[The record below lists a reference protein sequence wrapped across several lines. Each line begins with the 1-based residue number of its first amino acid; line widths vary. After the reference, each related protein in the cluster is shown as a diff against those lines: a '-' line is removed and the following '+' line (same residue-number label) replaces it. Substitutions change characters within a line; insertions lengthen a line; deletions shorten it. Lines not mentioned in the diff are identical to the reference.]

1 MDNAKSKTGKA
12 MVHYRNVI
20 CALCILSFLLSGC
33 QPLRKKFTRKKKGD
47 KEAEGKFIPV
57 LEPID
62 YPVKA
67 YSLEQDYKQH
77 FSLWKV
83 WERDLMQSIENDDS
97 DKRQKYLLGKS
108 LEELGEMNAL
118 MGEAQQAGFG
128 AVLEQVRQIQKEYD
142 KPAAMRS
149 KFSVKKR
156 LNSSSK
162 EIRNHYSPKQIFPD
176 QP

>member
-1 MDNAKSKTGKA
+1 MDNAKSRPGREK
-12 MVHYRNVI
+12 VHYRNVI
-20 CALCILSFLLSGC
+20 WVLCVLSFLMSGC
-33 QPLRKKFTRKKKGD
+33 QPLRKKFTRKKKEE
-47 KEAEGKFIPV
+47 KEAGGKFIPV

-108 LEELGEMNAL
+108 LEELEAMNAL
-118 MGEAQQAGFG
+118 MGEARQAGFS
-128 AVLEQVRQIQKEYD
+128 AVLGQVRQIQKEYD

-149 KFSVKKR
+149 KFSVKKQ
-156 LNSSSK
+156 LNASSK
-162 EIRNHYSPKQIFPD
+162 EIRHHYSPKQLFPD
-176 QP
+176 Q